1 MTMKVMDVFLAILV
15 ALIWGFNFV
24 VIEIGQ

>member
-1 MTMKVMDVFLAILV
+1 MTMKLVDVFLAILI

-24 VIEIGQ
+24 VIEVGQ